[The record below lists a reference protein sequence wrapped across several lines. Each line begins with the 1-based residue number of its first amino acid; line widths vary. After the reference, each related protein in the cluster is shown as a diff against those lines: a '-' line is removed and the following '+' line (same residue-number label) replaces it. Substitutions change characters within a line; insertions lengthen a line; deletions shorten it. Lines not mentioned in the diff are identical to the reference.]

1 MSQAVSCSET
11 FCHQCPEPSPSVH
24 AGERGSES
32 SSARDSWQGLGHGFA
47 TLRTLSVHNDI

>member
-11 FCHQCPEPSPSVH
+11 FCRQCPEPSPSVH